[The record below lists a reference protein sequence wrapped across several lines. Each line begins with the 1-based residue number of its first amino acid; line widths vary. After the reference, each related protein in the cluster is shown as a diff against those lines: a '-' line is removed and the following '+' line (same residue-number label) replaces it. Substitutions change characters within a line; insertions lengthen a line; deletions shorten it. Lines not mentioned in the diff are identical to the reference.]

1 MTDQRA
7 VDPAEL
13 ARQLRDPE
21 GAAGLA
27 VIGGLAQVN
36 AEGSAAVLARL
47 DLGSGMAVLEL
58 GCGLGDL
65 AAPVI
70 GAGEGV
76 RYIGLDRSAT
86 MIEAAAQRHAETIAS
101 GGVEFHQATSEATPF
116 APATFDRAFSIGLIH
131 FWADPLASLREV
143 RRVLC
148 AGGLMVMGC
157 LGPDRAPPF
166 ASAEN
171 GFFLRSGDEWRR
183 LCSEAGFAEAA
194 AELSDEP
201 GRPQGLLV
209 TARAQALSDRANATN
224 S

>member
-1 MTDQRA
+1 MTDPRA
-7 VDPAEL
+7 LDAAEL

-36 AEGSAAVLARL
+36 AEGSAAVLAHL
-47 DLGSGMAVLEL
+47 EIGSGMAVLEL

-65 AAPVI
+65 ARPLV
-70 GAGEGV
+70 GTRDGV
-76 RYIGLDRSAT
+76 RYAGLDRSRT
-86 MIEAAAQRHAETIAS
+86 MIDAATERHADAIAS
-101 GGVEFHQATSEATPF
+101 GRAEFHEATSEEMPF
-116 APATFDRAFSIGLIH
+116 ASATFDRAFSIGLIH
-131 FWADPLASLREV
+131 FWTDPLASLAEV
-143 RRVLC
+143 RRVLR

-171 GFFLRSGDEWRR
+171 GFFLRSGDEWRL
-183 LCSEAGFAEAA
+183 LCSEAGFVEAA

-209 TARAQALSDRANATN
+209 TGRV
-224 S
+224 